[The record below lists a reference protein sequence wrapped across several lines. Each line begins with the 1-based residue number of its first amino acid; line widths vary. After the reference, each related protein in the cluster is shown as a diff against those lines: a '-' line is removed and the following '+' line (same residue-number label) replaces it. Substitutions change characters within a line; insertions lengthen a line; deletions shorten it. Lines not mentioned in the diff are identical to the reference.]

1 VLAATGDRRDVVL
14 VAQSLAGFTAPL
26 VAARRPVDAIVLVA
40 AMVPAPGETGVEWW
54 ARWPAV
60 PTRYLLCRDDR
71 FFPADWAR
79 EHVRER
85 LGIVPDELDSGHAPY
100 LARPEAL
107 AAYLHAA
114 AAPRG

>member
-1 VLAATGDRRDVVL
+1 
-14 VAQSLAGFTAPL
+14 
-26 VAARRPVDAIVLVA
+26 
-40 AMVPAPGETGVEWW
+40 
-54 ARWPAV
+54 V

-71 FFPADWAR
+71 FFPAAWSR

-85 LGIVPDELDSGHAPY
+85 LGIVPDELETGHATY
-100 LARPEAL
+100 LAQPEAL